1 MKFHAWGAAG
11 EVTGSCHILEI
22 NGRRLVL
29 DAGLFQGQRKQ
40 AFEQNRRKPLDP
52 KTVDAIILS
61 HAHMDHAGNLPTWVR
76 GGYRGAI
83 HATEA
88 TRDLSELMLR
98 DSAHI
103 QMQDLIHVN
112 KRRRREGKS
121 DFEPLYEDADC
132 DATIEQFRLHHYGES
147 FEPIPGVRA
156 HFIDAGHMLGSATVV
171 LDIEEAGK
179 SRRFVFSG
187 DIGHKGSP
195 LLNPPVVPEGADV
208 VLMETTYGDRLHEGR
223 YEAEGLLQRAAA
235 EVIHLGGKLL
245 IPAFAVGRTQEVVF
259 HLNRLFEDRKLP
271 PLDVFVDSPLA
282 TNVTEVFRR
291 HSELMN
297 DAVRLRARK
306 DEDRNPFG
314 FEGLTYTRDVEE
326 SKSLN
331 FRKEP
336 CAIVSASGMCEAG
349 RILHH
354 LKNHLG
360 KSNTTVLFVGFQ
372 AEHTLGRKLLEGMN
386 PVPVFGEPVAV
397 RARLLRAEGFSG
409 HADRDGLLAWFDA
422 VRERGS
428 VDRVFLVH
436 GENGPRSAFAEALK
450 ARGVRHVEQPMQ
462 DDRFEF

>member
-29 DAGLFQGQRKQ
+29 DAGLFQGQRKES
-40 AFEQNRRKPLDP
+40 FEKNRRKPLDP
-52 KTVDAIILS
+52 NTVDAIILS

-76 GGYRGAI
+76 DGYRGAI

-132 DATIEQFRLHHYGES
+132 DATIEQFRVHRYGET

-156 HFIDAGHMLGSATVV
+156 HFIDAGHMIGSATVV
-171 LDIEEAGK
+171 LDVEEAGK
-179 SRRFVFSG
+179 TRRIVFSG

-195 LLNPPVVPEGADV
+195 LLNPPVIPEGTDV
-208 VLMETTYGDRLHEGR
+208 VLMETTYGDRLHEAR

-259 HLNRLFEDRKLP
+259 HLNQLFEDKKLP

-291 HSELMN
+291 HANVLN
-297 DAVRLRARK
+297 DAVRARANR
-306 DEDRNPFG
+306 DADRNPFG

-336 CAIVSASGMCEAG
+336 CAIISASGMCEAG

-372 AEHTLGRKLLEGMN
+372 AEHTLGRKLLDGMN

-422 VRERGS
+422 VREKGS

-450 ARGVRHVEQPMQ
+450 TRGVRHVEQPMQ